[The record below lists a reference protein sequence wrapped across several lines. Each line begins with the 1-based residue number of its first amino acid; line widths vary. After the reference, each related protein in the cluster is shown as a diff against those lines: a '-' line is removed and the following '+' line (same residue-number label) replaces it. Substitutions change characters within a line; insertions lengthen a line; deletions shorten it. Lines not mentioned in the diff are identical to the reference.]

1 MSPDYFT
8 KKETVALLVVVL
20 LASFGAQYLPAAYSK
35 QVSITTIPVNNGTA
49 QNTPTPSLSEQV
61 VNPYPNAEFPIE
73 GEIFSTGKDFIAIQN
88 GPTTYSVKINS
99 ATKFVE
105 RTLKPKSEVT
115 RLLAEFDSVLEKNS
129 NQKIS
134 YPITYTS
141 EKTLTRDDFES
152 GDRVLVFLTGGNMF
166 ATGEITAS
174 TIARMIRPKP

>member
-20 LASFGAQYLPAAYSK
+20 LASFGTQYLPAVYSK
-35 QVSITTIPVNNGTA
+35 QVGVTPGPENSGTV
-49 QNTPTPSLSEQV
+49 QNASSPSPSEQA

-73 GEIFSTGKDFIAIQN
+73 GEIFPIGKDSMMVRVGVTAVQ
-88 GPTTYSVKINS
+88 VKINS

-105 RTLKPKSEVT
+105 RTLKPQSEVN
-115 RLLAEFDSVLEKNS
+115 RLLAEFDSALEKNP

-134 YPITYTS
+134 YPITYTA
-141 EKTLTRDDFES
+141 EKTLTLNDLDS

-166 ATGEITAS
+166 ANGEITAS
-174 TIARMIRPKP
+174 TIARVIR